1 MGISEI
7 ARKRRWE
14 SESVRPLISVAFRS
28 PFLNLKNT
36 PCPRLTCVK
45 NIYVQGDHGA
55 PPGGGRRRRRRSCF
69 ELCVF
74 DSPLTPTLR
83 HFDVNMQPH
92 WISMATDCQ
101 DEALEEN

>member
-1 MGISEI
+1 MSKVTTE
-7 ARKRRWE
+7 
-14 SESVRPLISVAFRS
+14 
-28 PFLNLKNT
+28 
-36 PCPRLTCVK
+36 RLR
-45 NIYVQGDHGA
+45 
-55 PPGGGRRRRRRSCF
+55 GGEEAAF